1 MKRQSVDSHV
11 RDYYQDIELS
21 PQKCQQLL
29 EQAEWLTSESAQ
41 KKNPGLK
48 NVLANWISVTPW
60 PGRFVW
66 SGATLALVFM
76 LFVLSPMQQVKQKEF
91 LIAKEIALN
100 HNKQL
105 DSDFVYDNI
114 SQLDQV
120 MSKLDFSLV
129 ESDLLKQ
136 KGLTLAGG
144 RYCSIQGHMAAQLRF
159 YDADQNRYTLYQVG
173 MQKEF
178 ENIRSGVLAVDG
190 ASVEVWQEAG
200 NLFGLAKSE

>member
-11 RDYYQDIELS
+11 RDFYQDIELS
-21 PQKCQQLL
+21 PQKCEQLL
-29 EQAEWLTSESAQ
+29 EQAEWLTSESALQ
-41 KKNPGLK
+41 KKRSWK
-48 NVLANWISVTPW
+48 DVLASWVSVIPW
-60 PGRFVW
+60 PGRLVW

-129 ESDLLKQ
+129 KSDLLKQ
-136 KGLTLAGG
+136 KGLTLTGG

-159 YDADQNRYTLYQVG
+159 YDTEQNRYTLYQVG

-178 ENIRSGVLAVDG
+178 ENVRSGVLAVDG

-200 NLFGLAKSE
+200 NLFGLARNK

>member
-11 RDYYQDIELS
+11 RDFYQNIELS
-21 PQKCQQLL
+21 SQKCQQLL
-29 EQAEWLTSESAQ
+29 EQAEWLMSETAQ
-41 KKNPGLK
+41 QKNPGLK
-48 NVLANWISVTPW
+48 NVLVNWINVIPW
-60 PGRFVW
+60 PGRLVW

-76 LFVLSPMQQVKQKEF
+76 LFVLSPIQQVKEKEF

-114 SQLDQV
+114 SQLDEV
-120 MSKLDFSLV
+120 MSKLDFALV

-144 RYCSIQGHMAAQLRF
+144 RYCSIHGHMAAQLRF
-159 YDADQNRYTLYQVG
+159 YDADNHRYTLYQVG

-178 ENIRSGVLAVDG
+178 EKVRGGVLVVDG
-190 ASVEVWQEAG
+190 ALVEVWQEDG
-200 NLFGLAKSE
+200 NLFGLARNE